1 MHAFDVGDLFSINID
16 LYKYSTNVKSPG
28 KIFITHFFDEN
39 RLADFWRNLARIAG
53 VLLILADE
61 GVK

>member
-39 RLADFWRNLARIAG
+39 RLADF
-53 VLLILADE
+53 
-61 GVK
+61 